1 MQGLP
6 AGSGIFVVCDATN
19 GAPLAIFQE
28 NRFLT
33 DLRTGAAGAVS
44 VKHFAARHHKKV
56 GFVGAGVIAA
66 AMARGSKCVHE
77 FDEGFA
83 YGLDPERTRQWAEEI
98 EAELGYKV
106 HVCETAEECVRQS
119 DVVFTQTPGSETVR
133 LRPWIRVVF
142 GTGWEGCG
150 RVWEGRG
157 VVRSRSTSGENEST
171 MLV

>member
-1 MQGLP
+1 M
-6 AGSGIFVVCDATN
+6 
-19 GAPLAIFQE
+19 
-28 NRFLT
+28 
-33 DLRTGAAGAVS
+33 S

-83 YGLDPERTRQWAEEI
+83 YGLDLVKTKAWADEI

-106 HVCETAEECVRQS
+106 HVCKTAEECVRQS

-133 LRPWIRVVF
+133 RV
-142 GTGWEGCG
+142 GGSPE
-150 RVWEGRG
+150 
-157 VVRSRSTSGENEST
+157 
-171 MLV
+171 

>member
-1 MQGLP
+1 MSLLPACPHVPRTTQEQGLP

-83 YGLDPERTRQWAEEI
+83 YGLDPAKTQVWADEI

-106 HVCETAEECVRQS
+106 HVCKTAEECVRQS
-119 DVVFTQTPGSETVR
+119 DVVFTQTPGSETVCVSF
-133 LRPWIRVVF
+133 LF
-142 GTGWEGCG
+142 CLLKENQSHSKTGT
-150 RVWEGRG
+150 
-157 VVRSRSTSGENEST
+157 
-171 MLV
+171 

>member
-1 MQGLP
+1 
-6 AGSGIFVVCDATN
+6 
-19 GAPLAIFQE
+19 E

-83 YGLDPERTRQWAEEI
+83 YGLDVGKTKEWADEI

-106 HVCETAEECVRQS
+106 HVCKSAEECVRQS

-133 LRPWIRVVF
+133 RV
-142 GTGWEGCG
+142 GGSPG
-150 RVWEGRG
+150 
-157 VVRSRSTSGENEST
+157 
-171 MLV
+171 

>member
-1 MQGLP
+1 M
-6 AGSGIFVVCDATN
+6 
-19 GAPLAIFQE
+19 
-28 NRFLT
+28 
-33 DLRTGAAGAVS
+33 
-44 VKHFAARHHKKV
+44 KHFAARHHKKV

-83 YGLDPERTRQWAEEI
+83 YGLNRESTQKWADEI

-133 LRPWIRVVF
+133 TVGIFYVL
-142 GTGWEGCG
+142 
-150 RVWEGRG
+150 
-157 VVRSRSTSGENEST
+157 
-171 MLV
+171 